1 MIQTDTLDKL
11 RLCVRESITI
21 GDILKAKKCDGT
33 LGRILSIYVA
43 MRLDDFTKYMNHSI
57 PASHPNRPDF
67 DELFK
72 RYNYGYRKLRDKFG
86 SHFQSFSN
94 HADLMERVEALSAIT
109 YAETISFID
118 TESTLFEL
126 VTGESDLK
134 GYATESDLNLIL
146 SLCDELNMTSQAQ
159 LSNDLFAFAEVNKG
173 FVLTFGH
180 AQQKCQVLRTLQL
193 MASLLQPLCCLHL
206 ESQEAQRI
214 FKRYLVCVV
223 INFCDNLYTRTDL
236 SPKSPQYDP
245 GLDSM
250 ITSLITKRDNAEL
263 VKNSFSFYK
272 ERHTNALPF
281 IKQLRDARDQ
291 SCGHLD
297 EDKPLDDIN
306 TQLDSVCLEDTI
318 AIYESMLTFF
328 ENLTS
333 TVFLLQSC
341 SLSPR
346 VNHYQG
352 QFESI
357 DNNGGF
363 YQDDST
369 QEVVTPEEP
378 TLELLFRHIRKH
390 TPQEA
395 YAHDC
400 LKQII
405 GFHDDSRF
413 KSEVV
418 PYLTSRFSEPGLT
431 NDELVTLI
439 NLLYSCRGG
448 YPSRIVTFILDTLAQ
463 SVEEDVQIS
472 LLWLLSQLVDSTEDK
487 RIDSIIHNILDSL
500 AHPVIL
506 AFALN
511 VHMSIILSQ
520 ATPPMDFNR
529 DVDVDPQFIGEIR
542 NISDVRSRLAILV
555 SLLSRWESDNHY
567 SIYRQFKHKY
577 QNFLL
582 EEVKTALADYCKW
595 AKIDEGTHA
604 EMRVLIDQWRFVQLN
619 YELILRERERNQK
632 PNVFLSMF
640 SYCAVQR
647 HDHDPYE
654 KMFAALS
661 YEHSGKIDLAFN
673 MLAELVRSHPNDR
686 CFPSV
691 ILQFTEHHKMS
702 EEYDK
707 YKRLF
712 KLLGMDVKG

>member
-1 MIQTDTLDKL
+1 MIQPDTLDKL
-11 RLCVRESITI
+11 RLCVLESITI

-43 MRLDDFTKYMNHSI
+43 MRLDDFTKYMNHSL
-57 PASHPNRPDF
+57 PADHPNRPDF

-72 RYNYGYRKLRDKFG
+72 RYNYGYRRLRDKFG
-86 SHFQSFSN
+86 SHFQSFSD
-94 HADLMERVEALSAIT
+94 HADMMERVESLSAIT
-109 YAETISFID
+109 YAETISLID

-126 VTGESDLK
+126 VSGESDLK
-134 GYATESDLNLIL
+134 GFATESDLNHIL
-146 SLCDELNMTSQAQ
+146 GLCDKLNMTSQAQ

-173 FVLTFGH
+173 FVITCSQ

-193 MASLLQPLCCLHL
+193 MESLLQSLCGLRL

-223 INFCDNLYTRTDL
+223 INFCDNLYTRTDI

-263 VKNSFSFYK
+263 IEKSFSYYK
-272 ERHTNALPF
+272 ERHTNALNF

-297 EDKPLDDIN
+297 EDKSINDIN
-306 TQLDSVCLEDTI
+306 AQLDQVCLEDTM
-318 AIYESMLTFF
+318 AIYESMLAFF
-328 ENLTS
+328 ENLTN

-341 SLSPR
+341 ALSPR

-363 YQDDST
+363 YQDDSA
-369 QEVVTPEEP
+369 QEIVAPEEP

-418 PYLTSRFSEPGLT
+418 TYLTSRFTEPNLT
-431 NDELVTLI
+431 TDELVTLI

-448 YPSRIVTFILDTLAQ
+448 YPSRIVTFILDTLALH
-463 SVEEDVQIS
+463 VEEDVQIS
-472 LLWLLSQLVDSTEDK
+472 LLWLLSQLADSTEDK
-487 RIDSIIHNILDSL
+487 RTNGIIHSILTSQ
-500 AHPVIL
+500 AHPVVI

-511 VHMSIILSQ
+511 IHMSIILRA
-520 ATPPMDFNR
+520 ATPPMYFNR
-529 DVDVDPQFIGEIR
+529 DVDVDPQIIDEIR
-542 NISDVRSRLAILV
+542 ALTDVRSRLAILV
-555 SLLSRWESDNHY
+555 SLLSRWESDTHY
-567 SIYRQFKHKY
+567 SIYRQFKQKY
-577 QNFLL
+577 QTFLL

-595 AKIDEGTHA
+595 AKIDNDTYT
-604 EMRVLIDQWRFVQLN
+604 EMNVLIDEWRFVQLN
-619 YELILRERERNQK
+619 YELILRERERNQQK
-632 PNVFLSMF
+632 NIFLSMF
-640 SYCAVQR
+640 AYCAIQR
-647 HDHDPYE
+647 HDSDPYE

-661 YEHSGKIDLAFN
+661 YEHSGKLDLAFN

-691 ILQFTEHHKMS
+691 ILQYTKHHKMV
-702 EEYDK
+702 EAHDK
-707 YKRLF
+707 YIRLF
-712 KLLGMDVKG
+712 KLLGMDVKE